1 MSARIRS
8 AKGLDI
14 RRILIVF
21 IIAILF
27 TFLVF
32 QSIFAVNLR
41 PEYNDFC
48 DNRLQKPIATTDT
61 ECESINVSVEDRQS
75 CNDKDGNIQYDY
87 NSNGCPVSYYC
98 ETCSQEYS
106 EAREKYNMN
115 VFLISAI
122 IGLIAIVLALYLP
135 TKEELN
141 EWIATG
147 FMLGGLLTIFFGT
160 FAYIWDI
167 GEIGRFI
174 RPLVFLLEIVII
186 IFVAYKKLKE

>member
-1 MSARIRS
+1 MSARIKS

-14 RRILIVF
+14 RRVLIVF

-48 DNRLQKPIATTDT
+48 DNRLQKPIGT
-61 ECESINVSVEDRQS
+61 ECEAINVSTIAQQNCSEQ
-75 CNDKDGNIQYDY
+75 DGRIAYDY
-87 NSNGCPVSYYC
+87 DSNGCPESYYC
-98 ETCSQEYS
+98 ETCSNEYD
-106 EAREKYNMN
+106 EARERYNMN
-115 VFLISAI
+115 VFLISAV

-135 TKEELN
+135 TREELN

-167 GEIGRFI
+167 GELGRFI

>member
-1 MSARIRS
+1 MSARIKS

-14 RRILIVF
+14 RRVLIVF

-48 DNRLQKPIATTDT
+48 DNRLQKPIGT
-61 ECESINVSVEDRQS
+61 ECETINVSTIAQQNCSEQ
-75 CNDKDGNIQYDY
+75 DGRIAYDY
-87 NSNGCPVSYYC
+87 DSSGCPESYYC
-98 ETCSQEYS
+98 ETCSNEYD
-106 EAREKYNMN
+106 EARERYNMN
-115 VFLISAI
+115 VFLISAV

-135 TKEELN
+135 TREELN

-167 GEIGRFI
+167 GELGRFI